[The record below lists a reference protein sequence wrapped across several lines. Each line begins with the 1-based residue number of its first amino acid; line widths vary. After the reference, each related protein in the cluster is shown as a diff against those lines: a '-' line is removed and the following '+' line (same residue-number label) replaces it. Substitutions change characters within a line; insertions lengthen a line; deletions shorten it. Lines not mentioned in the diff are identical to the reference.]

1 MAPRR
6 PPPRATPGSS
16 DTSLVAS
23 LGPVYVVATPVLALF
38 LSSFVTAQFVQIF
51 RILAMQVTKTG
62 GSKVWKRYVKP
73 LAKRVLQI
81 LESVLGKASE
91 LQVCFRATSA
101 TRNAILF
108 AHTLGLEQVS
118 TTHVFLVALMIIVL
132 IASERIVRK
141 LVEVKEEL
149 TEVQKELK
157 SDRKSD

>member
-91 LQVCFRATSA
+91 LQV
-101 TRNAILF
+101 
-108 AHTLGLEQVS
+108 S